1 MTLPA
6 PQLPQ
11 TVHDVSV
18 DNTQSKQVS
27 TDHSWTYP
35 GLACGAVI
43 NPQFTQSVLYA
54 QAQAEAFTQAT
65 IVKSVTAPLTAA
77 AEKQAAEIIG
87 GNFVTPALGALGY
100 TLSSFTLRWAA
111 SAK

>member
-1 MTLPA
+1 
-6 PQLPQ
+6 LPQ

-18 DNTQSKQVS
+18 DNTLSKPVS

-43 NPQFTQSVLYA
+43 RPQFAQQILFA
-54 QAQAEAFTQAT
+54 QAQQEAFTQAT
-65 IVKSVTAPLTAA
+65 TVKSVTAPLTAA
-77 AEKQAAEIIG
+77 AEKEAAEIIG

-100 TLSSFTLRWAA
+100 TVASFTIHWAA
-111 SAK
+111 PTQ